1 MELAGRIALVTGAAT
16 RIGRSVALA
25 LAGEGAIIA
34 LHYRHSKQEADET
47 LSEIRRL
54 SPHSFS
60 VQGDL
65 SHREQIEV
73 VAASVIE
80 RGPVDILINNA
91 SLFPV
96 EDRFFT
102 FNMEQWDRLWNVN
115 VLAPML
121 LSRRLFVGNRS
132 GAIVNLIDA
141 GLNRIRC
148 ENFVYRMTKAALKE
162 MTLML
167 ALELAPHV
175 RVNGI
180 GPGAILPPAKMGPDG
195 STIRPDGDRAAG
207 LFDAYVQKHV
217 PLQRPGSPEIIASN
231 VLHLIKQDFLTGV
244 ILPVDGGEYV

>member
-1 MELAGRIALVTGAAT
+1 MELAGKTALITGAAT
-16 RIGRSVALA
+16 RIGRSIALA
-25 LAGEGAIIA
+25 LASEGAVIV
-34 LHYRHSKQEADET
+34 LHYRHSREEAEQT
-47 LSEIRRL
+47 LKEIHRVSPL
-54 SPHSFS
+54 SFA

-65 SHREQIEV
+65 SDREQIEA
-73 VAASVIE
+73 VAEKACEQRQI
-80 RGPVDILINNA
+80 DILVNNA

-102 FNMEQWDRLWNVN
+102 FDMVHWDRLWNVN
-115 VLAPML
+115 VIAPMI
-121 LSRRLFVGNRS
+121 LSRRLFADHHC

-141 GLNRIRC
+141 SLNRISF

-195 STIRPDGDRAAG
+195 KTIRPDENQAAAS
-207 LFDAYVQKHV
+207 FEAYVQKHV
-217 PLQRPGSPEIIASN
+217 PLKRSGSPEIIAAN
-231 VLHLIKQDFLTGV
+231 VLHLLKQDFLTGV
-244 ILPVDGGEYV
+244 ILPVDGGEYI